1 MRIAKALYLQKLTI
15 ALVVLVGFLLS
26 QHHPA
31 AAQTPTAGL
40 SIAFPAGWNLV
51 SFPAGT
57 SLSSLPGPLY
67 TLQPGDTNYEVV
79 QPSQGSKNG
88 VGYWAYFAAPT
99 TLILG
104 AGSTASMQVALPPR
118 QWAML
123 GNPSG
128 GSEFAKISG
137 IDSACYYDPR
147 SGYNCGPCTVA
158 QCVQLNPGQGAWVYS
173 ASGGIAT
180 ISLVEFPSP

>member
-1 MRIAKALYLQKLTI
+1 MRKLVATMVI
-15 ALVVLVGFLLS
+15 LLAFLLS
-26 QHHPA
+26 ADRIAQ
-31 AAQTPTAGL
+31 AQTPIAGL

-51 SFPAGT
+51 SIPAGT
-57 SLSSLPGPLY
+57 NLSSLPGPLY
-67 TLQPGDTNYEVV
+67 TLQPGDTSYEVI

-99 TLILG
+99 TLTLG

-147 SGYNCGPCTVA
+147 TGYNCGPCTVA

-173 ASGGIAT
+173 ASGGIAA
-180 ISLVEFPSP
+180 ISLVEFPPP